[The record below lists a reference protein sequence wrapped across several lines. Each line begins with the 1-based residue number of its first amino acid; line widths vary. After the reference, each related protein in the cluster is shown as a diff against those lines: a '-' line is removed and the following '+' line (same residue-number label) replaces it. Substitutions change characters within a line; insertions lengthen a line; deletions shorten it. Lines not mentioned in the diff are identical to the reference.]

1 MQALVSIH
9 DVMPQTLR
17 RVDALIERLP
27 SALRRGLVLLIV
39 PGLEWRPEQIRQ
51 LGRWQQQGIEL
62 AGHGWVHDT
71 DAIESWYHRLHAL
84 LISRTAAEHLSLTGA
99 EIAILLEHN
108 HNWFTRKGLEAPELY
123 VPPAWAL
130 GSISPA
136 ALAAAPFRYFETST
150 GLYDSQTRQHRF
162 LPLAGFE
169 ADTRLR
175 QFAVSGWNGLNR
187 QLANQGHPLRLA
199 IHPYDAELLLKNS
212 LDKYLDELT
221 ETLDYRALFTE
232 TSDLALSET

>member
-27 SALRRGLVLLIV
+27 SALHRGLVLLVV
-39 PGLEWRPEQIRQ
+39 PGLDWRAEQIRQ

-62 AGHGWVHDT
+62 AGHGWVHS
-71 DAIESWYHRLHAL
+71 AGSIKGWYHRLHAR
-84 LISRTAAEHLSLTGA
+84 LISRTTAEHLSLTGE

-108 HNWFTRKGLEAPELY
+108 YNWFTRQGLGAPELY

-130 GSISPA
+130 GPVSRA
-136 ALAAAPFRYFETST
+136 ALTAAPFRYYETSS
-150 GLYDSQTRQHRF
+150 GLYDSLSRHHRF

-175 QFAVSGWNGLNR
+175 QFAVSGWNRLNR
-187 QLANQGHPLRLA
+187 QLASQDHPLRLA
-199 IHPYDAELLLKNS
+199 IHPYDAELLLKGS
-212 LDKYLDELT
+212 LDKYLNELS
-221 ETLDYRALFTE
+221 ETMDYRALFVE
-232 TSDLALSET
+232 TPDSALSET